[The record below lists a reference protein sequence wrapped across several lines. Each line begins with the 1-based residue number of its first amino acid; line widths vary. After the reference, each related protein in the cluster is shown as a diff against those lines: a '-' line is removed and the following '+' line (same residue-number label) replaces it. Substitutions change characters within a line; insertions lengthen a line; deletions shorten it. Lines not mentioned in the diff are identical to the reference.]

1 MSDFLDLILSR
12 RSIRAYT
19 DEPVTETQVEQML
32 RAAMSAPS
40 ANNEQPWQFVVID
53 DRALLDTIPEEVH
66 PYSQM
71 LKEAPVAILVCGE
84 PRRQHHAGFWEQDCA
99 AATENLLLAAHAL
112 GLGAVWL
119 GVHPREKRVVAMRQL
134 LRLPE
139 YLVPFALISI
149 GHPAEDVPPAERYDP
164 ARVHRNRG

>member
-1 MSDFLDLILSR
+1 MFDCLDMILSR

-19 DEPVTETQVEQML
+19 DEPVTEAQIEKLL
-32 RAAMSAPS
+32 RVAMSAPS

-53 DRALLDTIPEEVH
+53 DRELLDTIPEEVH
-66 PYSQM
+66 PYSKM
-71 LKEAPVAILVCGE
+71 LKEAPVAILICGE
-84 PRRQHHAGFWEQDCA
+84 PRRQHHAGYWEQDCA
-99 AATENLLLAAHAL
+99 AATQNLLLAAHSL

-119 GVHPREKRVVAMRQL
+119 GVHPREKRVEGMQRL

-149 GHPAEDVPPAERYDP
+149 GRPGEEKPPSDRYNP
-164 ARVHRNRG
+164 EWVHHNRM

>member
-40 ANNEQPWQFVVID
+40 ANNEQPWQFVVIN

>member
-53 DRALLDTIPEEVH
+53 DRTLLDTIPEEVH

-112 GLGAVWL
+112 ELGAVWL

-149 GHPAEDVPPAERYDP
+149 GHPAEDVPPAARYDP
-164 ARVHRNRG
+164 ARVHHNRG

>member
-1 MSDFLDLILSR
+1 MNKCLDMILSR

-19 DEPVTETQVEQML
+19 PEPVTEEQIEQLL

-53 DRALLDTIPEEVH
+53 DRALLDIIPDDVH

-71 LKEAPVAILVCGE
+71 LKEAPLAILICGE

-119 GVHPREKRVVAMRQL
+119 GVHPREKRVEGLRRL
-134 LRLPE
+134 LRLPDD
-139 YLVPFALISI
+139 LIPFALIAV
-149 GHPAEDVPPAERYDP
+149 GHPAEKKPPADRYDP
-164 ARVHRNRG
+164 ARVRRNRG

>member
-1 MSDFLDLILSR
+1 MFDCLDLILSR

-19 DEPVTETQVEQML
+19 DEPVTEEQIEQLL

-53 DRALLDTIPEEVH
+53 DRELLDTIPDEVH
-66 PYSQM
+66 PYSKM

-84 PRRQHHAGFWEQDCA
+84 PRRQHHAGYWEQDCA
-99 AATENLLLAAHAL
+99 AATQNLLLAAHSL

-119 GVHPREKRVVAMRQL
+119 GVHPREKRVDGMREL
-134 LRLPE
+134 LNLPG

-149 GHPAEDVPPAERYDP
+149 GHPAEEIPPSNRYDP
-164 ARVHRNRG
+164 ERVHRNRL